1 MNKEFFDALRLLKKE
16 KGIDVAELLERIKN
30 AIIVAIRKEYGNVL
44 HVIVELDI
52 DKDVF
57 SVSIVKNVVEEVK
70 DVANEMLLDEAVKY
84 DANAKVGFPVT
95 INLEP
100 KKFGRIA
107 VISAK
112 HVIKQGIRD
121 AEKSYVYN
129 QFKEKEHDIVSV
141 IVTKVDPKKGNATI
155 AIDLS
160 ETILPK
166 SEQIP
171 NEVLVEGNVIKI
183 YVAEV
188 TKTDK
193 GPRILISRT
202 HPELVKKLFENEVPE
217 IIDGIIEIKSIA
229 REAGSRT
236 KIAVV
241 SNNSNIDPVG
251 SCVGAKGMRVN
262 KIVNELA
269 GEKIDIVK
277 YSDDF
282 VEYISNALA
291 PANITCVIAKNTPE
305 KGCYV
310 VVPDSQLSLAIGNR
324 GQNVRLSAKLTG
336 WKIDIKPE
344 SMLDDVRKE
353 IELQQESQNVE
364 SEEENVFFNLDEETK
379 IN

>member
-16 KGIDVAELLERIKN
+16 KGIDINELLEKIKN
-30 AIIVAIRKEYGNVL
+30 AIVIAIKKEYGNVL
-44 HVIVELDI
+44 NIIVELDI
-52 DKDVF
+52 DKDIF
-57 SVSIVKNVVEEVK
+57 SIFIIKNVVEEIK
-70 DVANEMLLDEAVKY
+70 DATNEILLDEALKY
-84 DANAKVGFPVT
+84 DANAKIGFPIT
-95 INLEP
+95 IKLEL

-121 AEKSYVYN
+121 AEKNYVYN
-129 QFKEKEHDIVSV
+129 QFKEKEHNIVSA
-141 IVTKVDPKKGNATI
+141 IVTKVDPKKGDVTI

-160 ETILPK
+160 ETILRK

-171 NEVLVEGNVIKI
+171 NEIFVEGDVIKI
-183 YVAEV
+183 YVSEV
-188 TKTDK
+188 TKTDS
-193 GPRILISRT
+193 GPKILISRT

-236 KIAVV
+236 KIAVI
-241 SNNSNIDPVG
+241 SNDDNIDPVG
-251 SCVGAKGMRVN
+251 SCIGAKGMRIN
-262 KIVNELA
+262 KIVSELA
-269 GEKIDIVK
+269 GEKIDIIK

-291 PANITCVIAKNTPE
+291 PATITCVIAKPTAE
-305 KGCYV
+305 KRCYV
-310 VVPDSQLSLAIGNR
+310 VVPESQISLAIGHR

-344 SMLDDVRKE
+344 SMLDEVRKE
-353 IELQQESQNVE
+353 IELQ
-364 SEEENVFFNLDEETK
+364 K
-379 IN
+379 

>member
-84 DANAKVGFPVT
+84 DVNAKVGFPVT

-241 SNNSNIDPVG
+241 SHNSNIDPVG
-251 SCVGAKGMRVN
+251 SCVGAKGMRIN

-291 PANITCVIAKNTPE
+291 PANIICVIAKNTPE

>member
-84 DANAKVGFPVT
+84 DVNAKVGFPVT

-241 SNNSNIDPVG
+241 SHNSNIDPVG

>member
-84 DANAKVGFPVT
+84 DVNAKVGFPVT

-241 SNNSNIDPVG
+241 SHNSNIDPVG

-291 PANITCVIAKNTPE
+291 PANIICVIAKNTPE